1 MSLVRPGDNVPR
13 QNDLSSAATLRSI
26 GESLGLSPATV
37 SRALNGFPEVGEAT
51 RLRVIEAARLLDY
64 RPNQVARKLVSG
76 RSGIVGLVVG
86 KPRSLATDTTFFG
99 VISELSASLAA
110 RDVDLVLHVSTDMD
124 EVEPYRRLL
133 AKGTLDGFILNGPRP
148 DDARIA
154 FLEAA
159 GANFVVHGR
168 SAESVSYPYFDI
180 DNRAVSELAV
190 ELLCDLGHRRI
201 ALINGP
207 AELAFAADR
216 LHGFRIALAR
226 RGRSV
231 AARLVLHGPMT
242 EQQGYLAGLRML
254 NGEAGQRPTGIV
266 CGSTVLA
273 AGVMRAAIELGLDV
287 PGDISIV
294 SHDDDV
300 PQLPAAAFAVP
311 LTTTWSPL
319 TSACAPLVELLLA
332 RVAGEQQ
339 PSRLQRVAAPQ
350 LVLRRSTGAA
360 RDKEEWVQIDF

>member
-1 MSLVRPGDNVPR
+1 MPL
-13 QNDLSSAATLRSI
+13 QNDLGNVATLRSI

-51 RLRVIEAARLLDY
+51 RLRVIEAARQLDY

-76 RSGIVGLVVG
+76 RSGIVGLVVD

-133 AKGTLDGFILNGPRP
+133 AKGTLDGFILSGPRP
-148 DDARIA
+148 DDARIS
-154 FLEAA
+154 FLETA

-168 SAESVSYPYFDI
+168 HAESVSYPYFDI

-201 ALINGP
+201 ALVNGP
-207 AELAFAADR
+207 ADLAFSADR
-216 LHGFRIALAR
+216 LHGFQTSLQQ

-231 AARLVLHGPMT
+231 PSRSVVHGPMT
-242 EQQGYLAGLRML
+242 EQQGYITALRMF

-273 AGVMRAAIELGLDV
+273 AGVMRAAIELGLDI
-287 PGDISIV
+287 PGDVSIV

-300 PQLPAAAFAVP
+300 PQLPAAGFAVP

-319 TSACAPLVELLLA
+319 TSACAPLVEILLA
-332 RVAGEQQ
+332 RVAGELE
-339 PSRLQRVAAPQ
+339 PGRLQHVAGPD

-360 RDKEEWVQIDF
+360 RDKGEWVRTDF